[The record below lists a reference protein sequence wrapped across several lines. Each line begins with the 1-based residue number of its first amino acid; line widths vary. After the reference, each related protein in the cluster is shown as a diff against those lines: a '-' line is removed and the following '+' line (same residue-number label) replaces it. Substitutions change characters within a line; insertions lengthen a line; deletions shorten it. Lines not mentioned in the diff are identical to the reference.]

1 LDLAVEVSEQK
12 RPIADLEKGFR
23 MLWSQPTLPPFAQQ
37 SDVAPTPDIYAGY
50 VSLLLDYLELIAA
63 ERARSST

>member
-1 LDLAVEVSEQK
+1 
-12 RPIADLEKGFR
+12 

-37 SDVAPTPDIYAGY
+37 SDVAPTPGIHAGY
-50 VSLLLDYLELIAA
+50 ASQLLDYLELIAA